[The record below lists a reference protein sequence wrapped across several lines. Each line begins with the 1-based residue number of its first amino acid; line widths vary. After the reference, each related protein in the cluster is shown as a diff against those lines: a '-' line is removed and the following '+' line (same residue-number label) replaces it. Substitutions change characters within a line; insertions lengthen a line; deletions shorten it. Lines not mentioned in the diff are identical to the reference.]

1 MSAPVALPSLSL
13 LLAASSGAAASPV
26 ILVLEGSAQLLAALA
41 AAAQVAGTI
50 APSADPGEA
59 TLLTA
64 LGALSIKTPTDLPA
78 GTRLVLQAIAGR
90 PGAALVI
97 AINDVPTAQRATPTP
112 APTPMPTPGPLPT
125 PMPPTVL
132 ELGTTVTAIVV
143 GTAEPPLPELPSGT
157 PLEAAARAPI
167 APSGQAIVRSGGPTI
182 EPSQLARPE
191 PAAAALAPPG
201 ERARAVPPGT
211 AVSLRVLAVQPVPLP
226 GSPPIPA
233 LSGVVIPSPQQSTGT
248 PASTLVDTPA
258 GVLRLFA
265 ATEAPFATATGE
277 GAALPLPLGTQVT
290 LRLLAESPAA
300 ALATVPAT
308 DAPLSPPA
316 ATATDAQD
324 SDAVPQQDRPDA
336 GAPAPAGT
344 AKPVPAQAVVFRVL
358 LADPGARQ
366 SAAAPQPIIGTVLA
380 GHAASGASPTL
391 IATPFG
397 TLAVAEP
404 LALPPGTLLLF
415 IAQDDPLAADAPT
428 TGRPTR
434 LETGWSTLGAAL
446 QTLEQAAPQLAAHFR
461 ADLSAQ
467 SGERLAAS
475 FLFLVAALRG
485 DVARSWPGDA
495 IEHALALAG
504 RGDLKLR
511 IDEAFAETRAIANNP
526 ATAPWQVFVLPLV
539 DGAAVRP
546 IRLYLKRRGERG
558 RHPAGDDHARFIL
571 EFELTRLGT
580 MQLDGFVRPRRF
592 DLVLRSHA
600 PLTAPLR
607 GAVERIFY
615 ERVAAAGLAGS
626 LDFATAARFDVTPLD
641 GLREKIGLAV

>member
-157 PLEAAARAPI
+157 PLEAAGRAPI

-316 ATATDAQD
+316 ATATDAQ
-324 SDAVPQQDRPDA
+324 
-336 GAPAPAGT
+336 
-344 AKPVPAQAVVFRVL
+344 PVPAQAVVFRVL